1 MTAEEGDD
9 YAEEGR
15 GCVPGSMTAEECDDY
30 AKEDEAE
37 IDLAA
42 HLTF

>member
-9 YAEEGR
+9 YAEE
-15 GCVPGSMTAEECDDY
+15 
-30 AKEDEAE
+30 DEAE
-37 IDLAA
+37 IDFAA